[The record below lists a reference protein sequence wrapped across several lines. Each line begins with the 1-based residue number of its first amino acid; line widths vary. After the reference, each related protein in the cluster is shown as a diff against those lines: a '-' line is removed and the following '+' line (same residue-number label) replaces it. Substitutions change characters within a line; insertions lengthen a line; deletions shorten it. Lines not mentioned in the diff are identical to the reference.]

1 MTFRTLFAA
10 LTLSTALSLVALILY
25 AGEPGDLWWWSLAIP
40 FSLWII
46 GPAAAPWLIARR
58 MPARWAS
65 GVMFAYLI
73 GVAASSAYAYHDAFF
88 RSQSSTA
95 ALIMLF
101 LPLYQWLALG
111 LVVAGC
117 LIAGALSRR
126 D

>member
-10 LTLSTALSLVALILY
+10 LTLATMLSLAALILY
-25 AGEPGDLWWWSLAIP
+25 AGNPGEPWWWSLATP
-40 FSLWII
+40 FSVWII

-58 MPARWAS
+58 MSARWAG
-65 GVMFAYLI
+65 GVMFACLI
-73 GVAASSAYAYHDAFF
+73 AVAASSAHAYHDAFF
-88 RSQSSTA
+88 RSESSTA
-95 ALIMLF
+95 ALIMVF